1 MSIKSLGSVRF
12 KKKKLTLL
20 FSMDALNWLKMTVK
34 SLLFQKKYFPL
45 NFLFIKE
52 ILKEQ
57 NVAWFPQNYE
67 AT

>member
-12 KKKKLTLL
+12 KKKINTFIQHGCIKLIKNDSKVT
-20 FSMDALNWLKMTVK
+20 SV
-34 SLLFQKKYFPL
+34 SKKYFPL

>member
-1 MSIKSLGSVRF
+1 
-12 KKKKLTLL
+12 
-20 FSMDALNWLKMTVK
+20 MDALNWLKMTVK